1 MDCHEVYGASK
12 SPVGARR
19 IIVHPNLPIS
29 GHVSSHTHFK
39 FLPEIQETEDFGS
52 VVEGIVYSHTYVSLI
67 TDGEALGFI
76 CKSVVSDS
84 TTL

>member
-1 MDCHEVYGASK
+1 MDCHEAYRAFK
-12 SPVGARR
+12 SPEEARR
-19 IIVHPNLPIS
+19 IIIHPNLPIS

-52 VVEGIVYSHTYVSLI
+52 VGEGIVYSHTYVSRI